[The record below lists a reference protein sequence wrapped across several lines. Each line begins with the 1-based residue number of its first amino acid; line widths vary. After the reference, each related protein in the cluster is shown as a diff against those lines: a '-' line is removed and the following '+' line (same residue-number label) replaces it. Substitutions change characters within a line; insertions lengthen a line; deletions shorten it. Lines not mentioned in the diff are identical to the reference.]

1 LFREDA
7 AGVPRL
13 AYDPAIAIPLAGA
26 DPHAA
31 STDLW
36 PMWGALASLPILA
49 IRGELSDIL
58 SASAE
63 TLDQM
68 GRRHL
73 GMRSAIVAGIGHA
86 PMLDEPEAVDAIERF
101 LDEIPGGA
109 ATP

>member
-1 LFREDA
+1 MSPVSLMTL
-7 AGVPRL
+7 PSPSRL
-13 AYDPAIAIPLAGA
+13 QAPIPN
-26 DPHAA
+26 AA